1 MNAESVWLHFHQ
13 VTSYLSCFRRNK
25 VNQSERAIA
34 VKNGVRMSLMQLI
47 TSRRGYSGVDNSQ
60 LAQYLGAIKVMC
72 DDPR

>member
-1 MNAESVWLHFHQ
+1 M
-13 VTSYLSCFRRNK
+13 
-25 VNQSERAIA
+25 
-34 VKNGVRMSLMQLI
+34 KNGVRMSLMQLI

>member
-1 MNAESVWLHFHQ
+1 MSHHNRPHIS
-13 VTSYLSCFRRNK
+13 SCYRRNK
-25 VNQSERAIA
+25 VNQSSRAIA